1 LDTRGERPEEF
12 ETYFRQQPPNSV
24 AVFFRSSAADHNDL
38 SKKFQDMLI
47 RANQIVHLRRLVN
60 FEDIPELV
68 ISTNEKPWPLEN
80 DLQFNM
86 LWIGE

>member
-1 LDTRGERPEEF
+1 
-12 ETYFRQQPPNSV
+12 
-24 AVFFRSSAADHNDL
+24 
-38 SKKFQDMLI
+38 MLI

-68 ISTNEKPWPLEN
+68 ISTNEKPWPLGN

-86 LWIGE
+86 LWIGEQ

>member
-1 LDTRGERPEEF
+1 
-12 ETYFRQQPPNSV
+12 
-24 AVFFRSSAADHNDL
+24 
-38 SKKFQDMLI
+38 MLI
-47 RANQIVHLRRLVN
+47 RANQIAHLRKLVN